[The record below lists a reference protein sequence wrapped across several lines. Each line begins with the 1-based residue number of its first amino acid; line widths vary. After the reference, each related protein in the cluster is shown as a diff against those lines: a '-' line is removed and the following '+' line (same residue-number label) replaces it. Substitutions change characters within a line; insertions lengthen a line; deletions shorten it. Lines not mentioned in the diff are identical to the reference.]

1 MYVKA
6 APGMKC
12 RDPDLKDLLPDEGR
26 DVPDTDYWQR
36 RLRDG
41 DVVPAEPPA
50 AASEP
55 APVPEQ
61 AALTAPVAPKA
72 EKAAKPDTATSTS

>member
-6 APGMKC
+6 APGMKI
-12 RDPDLKDLLPDEGR
+12 RDPDLKDLIPDDGR
-26 DVPDTDYWQR
+26 DVPDTDYWRR

-41 DVVPAEPPA
+41 DVVEAKPPA
-50 AASEP
+50 AASEADP
-55 APVPEQ
+55 APEQ
-61 AALTAPVAPKA
+61 AALPVAPAPKA

>member
-6 APGMKC
+6 APGLKI
-12 RDPDLKDLLPDEGR
+12 RDADLKDLLPDEGR

-41 DVVPAEPPA
+41 DVVKADPPSPAHASKADKPA
-50 AASEP
+50 
-55 APVPEQ
+55 
-61 AALTAPVAPKA
+61 
-72 EKAAKPDTATSTS
+72 STS

>member
-6 APGMKC
+6 APRVIEGMPLVV
-12 RDPDLKDLLPDEGR
+12 RDPDMKDLLPPEGR

-41 DVVPAEPPA
+41 DVVFAQPPA
-50 AASEP
+50 P
-55 APVPEQ
+55 AP
-61 AALTAPVAPKA
+61 ARAPAPTDS
-72 EKAAKPDTATSTS
+72 PSPTTSPP

>member
-6 APGMKC
+6 APGMKI

-26 DVPDTDYWQR
+26 DVPSSDYWHR

-41 DVVPAEPPA
+41 DVVEAEPPA
-50 AASEP
+50 A
-55 APVPEQ
+55 PV
-61 AALTAPVAPKA
+61 PKA
-72 EKAAKPDTATSTS
+72 EKAIKPDAPVTPR

>member
-6 APGMKC
+6 APGMKI
-12 RDPDLKDLLPDEGR
+12 RDADLKDLLPDEGR

-41 DVVPAEPPA
+41 DVVLAEPPA
-50 AASEP
+50 AAPAEQP
-55 APVPEQ
+55 APMP
-61 AALTAPVAPKA
+61 APPAPKA
-72 EKAAKPDTATSTS
+72 DKAAKYDTTSSSS

>member
-6 APGMKC
+6 APGLVI
-12 RDPDLKDLLPDEGR
+12 RDADLKDLLPPEGR

-41 DVVPAEPPA
+41 DVVLA
-50 AASEP
+50 AP
-55 APVPEQ
+55 AP
-61 AALTAPVAPKA
+61 AD
-72 EKAAKPDTATSTS
+72 DTDRAD

>member
-6 APGMKC
+6 APGMKI
-12 RDPDLKDLLPDEGR
+12 RDPDLKDLIPDEGR

-41 DVVPAEPPA
+41 DVVEAKPPAEVPEPPA
-50 AASEP
+50 P
-55 APVPEQ
+55 AP
-61 AALTAPVAPKA
+61 ASPKA
-72 EKAAKPDTATSTS
+72 EKASKPDTTLSAS

>member
-6 APGMKC
+6 APGMKI
-12 RDPDLKDLLPDEGR
+12 RDPDLKDLLPDDGR

-41 DVVPAEPPA
+41 DVVEANPPAEAPEPPA
-50 AASEP
+50 P
-55 APVPEQ
+55 AP
-61 AALTAPVAPKA
+61 ALPKA